1 MASGGGW
8 GSSFRPRVDRGG
20 PIDSSLL
27 REGVRSFV
35 YSKHPYRSH
44 WDRRGPI
51 RSQQSRIRRCVTKG
65 VALESDDMC
74 KEEEN
79 AKRLRAARAGQ
90 REKVAAVWKNL

>member
-1 MASGGGW
+1 MALEQHP
-8 GSSFRPRVDRGG
+8 FRPRVDRGG

-65 VALESDDMC
+65 VALESEDMC

-79 AKRLRAARAGQ
+79 AKTCAKKKKKKTCAK
-90 REKVAAVWKNL
+90 EKKKT